1 MLMQVHGLPQ
11 FLGFAH
17 VPLRCVE
24 TFSKMATGG
33 IYCIMTVSVGGDNP
47 WISFLVDVLFRFG
60 NLEAYILLCIV
71 YGKATVAIASY
82 PVANIGQDR

>member
-1 MLMQVHGLPQ
+1 
-11 FLGFAH
+11 
-17 VPLRCVE
+17 
-24 TFSKMATGG
+24 
-33 IYCIMTVSVGGDNP
+33 MTVSVGGDNP

-60 NLEAYILLCIV
+60 NLKAYILLCIV